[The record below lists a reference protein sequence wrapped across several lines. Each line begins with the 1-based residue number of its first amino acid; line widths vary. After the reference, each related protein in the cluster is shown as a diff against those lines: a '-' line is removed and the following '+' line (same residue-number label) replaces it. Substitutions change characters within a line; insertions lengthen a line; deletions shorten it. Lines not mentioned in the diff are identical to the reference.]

1 MAEIA
6 IMLDEIISDNK
17 LEFELVA
24 SLPPKGKTGTIYICN
39 NTEYLF
45 VKNTWEEIGKVENYY
60 THAEMLELQL
70 QTQEEKLP
78 TNCKNCG
85 AVLKGHVCEYCGS
98 IY

>member
-1 MAEIA
+1 MAEVA

-24 SLPPKGKTGTIYICN
+24 SLPPKGKTGTIYICD

-45 VKNTWEEIGKVENYY
+45 VKNAWNEIGKVEPYY
-60 THAEMLELQL
+60 TSAEMLELQL
-70 QTQEEKLP
+70 QTQEEKPL

-85 AVLKGHVCEYCGS
+85 AVLKSHVCEYCGS

>member
-1 MAEIA
+1 MVEIA
-6 IMLDEIISDNK
+6 NMLDEIISDSK
-17 LEFELVA
+17 IEFELVA
-24 SLPPKGKTGTIYICN
+24 SLPPKGKTGTIYICD

-45 VKNTWEEIGKVENYY
+45 VENRWNEIGKVEPYY
-60 THAEMLELQL
+60 TNAEMLEI
-70 QTQEEKLP
+70 QTQEEKPP

>member
-24 SLPPKGKTGTIYICN
+24 SLPPKGKTGTIYICG
-39 NTEYLF
+39 NTEYIF
-45 VKNTWEEIGKVENYY
+45 VENTWNEIGKVENYY
-60 THAEMLELQL
+60 ASAEMSVIQN
-70 QTQEEKLP
+70 QEEKLP